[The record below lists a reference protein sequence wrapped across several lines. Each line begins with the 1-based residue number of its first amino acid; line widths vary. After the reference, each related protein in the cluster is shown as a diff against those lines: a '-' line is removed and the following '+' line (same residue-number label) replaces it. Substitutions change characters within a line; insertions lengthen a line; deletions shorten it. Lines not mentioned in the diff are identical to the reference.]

1 MKWASADRPRN
12 IATVNPI
19 GVSKSVTGSAK
30 VVPGGPV
37 IYVALIGSEKSL
49 LSARTATICARC
61 RMPAKIFTLR
71 RLWDVISLLIGKRVA
86 VIVRNSGDY
95 CHVRAWV

>member
-1 MKWASADRPRN
+1 MKCASADRPRN

-19 GVSKSVTGSAK
+19 GVSKSVIGSAK

-37 IYVALIGSEKSL
+37 IYVALIGNEKSL
-49 LSARTATICARC
+49 LRARTATICARC

-71 RLWDVISLLIGKRVA
+71 RLWDVISLLMSKRVA
-86 VIVRNSGDY
+86 AMALNSGD
-95 CHVRAWV
+95 